1 MTPPTITYEVAADAV
16 AEGEDGR
23 TVVNLGGSAVE
34 LDVDNAHALIDM
46 LIDAAPQER
55 DEANARAREA
65 SNERDLLALKVEDL
79 EP

>member
-1 MTPPTITYEVAADAV
+1 MNDETKVALDALLAERNTWARQMADLR
-16 AEGEDGR
+16 D
-23 TVVNLGGSAVE
+23 E
-34 LDVDNAHALIDM
+34 LDTAR
-46 LIDAAPQER
+46 QER

>member
-1 MTPPTITYEVAADAV
+1 MNDETKAALNALL
-16 AEGEDGR
+16 AERNTWARQMADLR
-23 TVVNLGGSAVE
+23 DE
-34 LDVDNAHALIDM
+34 LDTAR
-46 LIDAAPQER
+46 QER

>member
-1 MTPPTITYEVAADAV
+1 MNDETKVALNALLAEHNTWARQMADLR
-16 AEGEDGR
+16 D
-23 TVVNLGGSAVE
+23 E
-34 LDVDNAHALIDM
+34 LDTAR
-46 LIDAAPQER
+46 QER

>member
-1 MTPPTITYEVAADAV
+1 MNDETNAALTALL
-16 AEGEDGR
+16 AERNTWARQMADLR
-23 TVVNLGGSAVE
+23 DE
-34 LDVDNAHALIDM
+34 LDTAR
-46 LIDAAPQER
+46 QER

>member
-1 MTPPTITYEVAADAV
+1 MSDKTKVALNALLAERNTWARQMADLR
-16 AEGEDGR
+16 D
-23 TVVNLGGSAVE
+23 E
-34 LDVDNAHALIDM
+34 LDTAR
-46 LIDAAPQER
+46 QER

>member
-1 MTPPTITYEVAADAV
+1 MNDEAKVALNALLAERNTWARQMADLR
-16 AEGEDGR
+16 D
-23 TVVNLGGSAVE
+23 E
-34 LDVDNAHALIDM
+34 LDTAR
-46 LIDAAPQER
+46 QER

>member
-1 MTPPTITYEVAADAV
+1 MNDEAKAALNALL
-16 AEGEDGR
+16 AERNTWARQMADLR
-23 TVVNLGGSAVE
+23 DE
-34 LDVDNAHALIDM
+34 LDTAR
-46 LIDAAPQER
+46 QER

>member
-1 MTPPTITYEVAADAV
+1 MNDETKVALNALLAECNTWARQMADLR
-16 AEGEDGR
+16 D
-23 TVVNLGGSAVE
+23 E
-34 LDVDNAHALIDM
+34 LDTAR
-46 LIDAAPQER
+46 QER

>member
-1 MTPPTITYEVAADAV
+1 MNDETKVALNAILAERNTWARQMADLR
-16 AEGEDGR
+16 D
-23 TVVNLGGSAVE
+23 E
-34 LDVDNAHALIDM
+34 LDTAR
-46 LIDAAPQER
+46 QER

>member
-1 MTPPTITYEVAADAV
+1 MNDKTKVALNALLAERNTWARQMADLR
-16 AEGEDGR
+16 D
-23 TVVNLGGSAVE
+23 E
-34 LDVDNAHALIDM
+34 LDTAR
-46 LIDAAPQER
+46 QER

>member
-1 MTPPTITYEVAADAV
+1 MNDETKVALNALLAERSTWARQMADLR
-16 AEGEDGR
+16 D
-23 TVVNLGGSAVE
+23 E
-34 LDVDNAHALIDM
+34 LDTAR
-46 LIDAAPQER
+46 QER

>member
-1 MTPPTITYEVAADAV
+1 MNDETNAALNALL
-16 AEGEDGR
+16 AERNTWARQMADLR
-23 TVVNLGGSAVE
+23 DE
-34 LDVDNAHALIDM
+34 LDTAR
-46 LIDAAPQER
+46 QER

>member
-1 MTPPTITYEVAADAV
+1 MNDETKVALNALL
-16 AEGEDGR
+16 AER
-23 TVVNLGGSAVE
+23 NTWAR
-34 LDVDNAHALIDM
+34 
-46 LIDAAPQER
+46 QER

>member
-1 MTPPTITYEVAADAV
+1 MNDETKVALNALLAERNTWARQMADQR
-16 AEGEDGR
+16 D
-23 TVVNLGGSAVE
+23 E
-34 LDVDNAHALIDM
+34 LDTAR
-46 LIDAAPQER
+46 QER

>member
-1 MTPPTITYEVAADAV
+1 MNDETKVALNALLAERNAWARQMADLR
-16 AEGEDGR
+16 D
-23 TVVNLGGSAVE
+23 E
-34 LDVDNAHALIDM
+34 LDTAR
-46 LIDAAPQER
+46 QER

>member
-1 MTPPTITYEVAADAV
+1 MNDETKVALNALLADRNTWARQM
-16 AEGEDGR
+16 ADLR
-23 TVVNLGGSAVE
+23 DE
-34 LDVDNAHALIDM
+34 LDTAR
-46 LIDAAPQER
+46 QER

>member
-1 MTPPTITYEVAADAV
+1 MNDETKVALNALLAERNTWARQMADLR
-16 AEGEDGR
+16 D
-23 TVVNLGGSAVE
+23 E
-34 LDVDNAHALIDM
+34 LDTAR
-46 LIDAAPQER
+46 QER

>member
-1 MTPPTITYEVAADAV
+1 MNDKTKVALNALLAERNTWARHMADLR
-16 AEGEDGR
+16 D
-23 TVVNLGGSAVE
+23 E
-34 LDVDNAHALIDM
+34 LDTAR
-46 LIDAAPQER
+46 QER

>member
-1 MTPPTITYEVAADAV
+1 MTDEAKRALTALLAERNTWARQMADLR
-16 AEGEDGR
+16 D
-23 TVVNLGGSAVE
+23 E
-34 LDVDNAHALIDM
+34 LDTAR
-46 LIDAAPQER
+46 QER

>member
-1 MTPPTITYEVAADAV
+1 MNDETKVALNALLAERNTWARQMADLRDA
-16 AEGEDGR
+16 
-23 TVVNLGGSAVE
+23 
-34 LDVDNAHALIDM
+34 LDTAR
-46 LIDAAPQER
+46 QER